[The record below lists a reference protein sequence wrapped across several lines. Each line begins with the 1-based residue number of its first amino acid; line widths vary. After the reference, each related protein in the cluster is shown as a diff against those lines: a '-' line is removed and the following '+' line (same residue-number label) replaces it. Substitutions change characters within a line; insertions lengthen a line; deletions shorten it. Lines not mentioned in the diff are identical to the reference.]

1 MKHRI
6 EYTKKGTP
14 GYLYK
19 YANSSRELLV
29 VLTDLNT
36 EWIDFDTI
44 EVSGRDCNICQTI
57 THKKR
62 EYGYSR

>member
-1 MKHRI
+1 MKYRI
-6 EYTKKGTP
+6 EYTKKGIP

-19 YANSSRELLV
+19 YANSTRELLV

-44 EVSGRDCNICQTI
+44 KVSGRYCSLCQTI
-57 THKKR
+57 QKKKE

>member
-1 MKHRI
+1 MKYRI
-6 EYTKKGTP
+6 EYTKKGIP

-19 YANSSRELLV
+19 YANSTRELLV

-44 EVSGRDCNICQTI
+44 EVSGRYCSLCQTI

-62 EYGYSR
+62 EYGYSG